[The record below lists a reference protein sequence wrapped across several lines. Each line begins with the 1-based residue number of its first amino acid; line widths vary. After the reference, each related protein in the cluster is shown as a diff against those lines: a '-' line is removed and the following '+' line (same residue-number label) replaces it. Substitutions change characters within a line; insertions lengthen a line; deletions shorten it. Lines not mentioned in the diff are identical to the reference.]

1 MYRTDTSECHK
12 SSGSRL
18 SRESGS
24 LSYPVEVR
32 IGSPS
37 FAGGRAPTGLGQVEY
52 RLARDSVVRDFH
64 KGRLSRI
71 DVCDAQR
78 ELLRVAEHLGH
89 ETEIDCPICEEA
101 HLVHVTFAFGPGLPP
116 SGRALG
122 HNREIV
128 GLARANPDASFYIVE
143 VCRQCSWNHLVRM
156 FTAAAARRRPL
167 S

>member
-1 MYRTDTSECHK
+1 M
-12 SSGSRL
+12 
-18 SRESGS
+18 
-24 LSYPVEVR
+24 R

-37 FAGGRAPTGLGQVEY
+37 FASGTAPTGLGQVEY

-64 KGRLSRI
+64 KGRLSRLDI
-71 DVCDAQR
+71 CDAQR
-78 ELLRVAEHLGH
+78 ELLRVAENLGTP
-89 ETEIDCPICEEA
+89 TEMECPICEEKR
-101 HLVHVTFAFGPGLPP
+101 LVNVTFAFGPGLPR

-128 GLARANPDASFYIVE
+128 GLARQNPDAAFYIVE
-143 VCRQCSWNHLVRM
+143 VCQGCSWNHLVRM